1 MGLTNRGTINN
12 HLIDPLTFGGNCG
25 IFQYTSKGDI
35 QYMKR
40 SSELIILILAILLTV
55 PYFAYL
61 VKEQKECE
69 SKGGVMIRSYS
80 YTCVKGL
87 EKVK

>member
-1 MGLTNRGTINN
+1 
-12 HLIDPLTFGGNCG
+12 
-25 IFQYTSKGDI
+25 
-35 QYMKR
+35 MKR

-55 PYFAYL
+55 PYLVYL
-61 VKEQKECE
+61 MKEQKECE
-69 SKGGVMIRSYS
+69 RKGGMMLRSFT